1 MDLRYTITVAGNTVS
16 DKVAVREVRV
26 KNGVNQISQL
36 CLLIEDGDMAE
47 ETFTKAD
54 EDLFKMGKAIEVKA
68 GFGDGEQTLIYSG
81 IITAQSIGYECQ
93 PYLRIEARADA
104 IKLCQNA
111 MSKLYDEKT
120 KDGDI
125 LSDLLKTYGAA
136 AGTIATSQ
144 IEHQQFLV
152 VDEQPWSVFMRRV
165 LCNGFAFFND
175 GKNQV
180 VDLAKHTPTAYEFNV
195 AMDGCVDFELQC
207 DVSSHLK
214 KLQYSGWD
222 IKEQKLNDNA
232 DPVAPAAKFKSH
244 ADADTALAIPDTL
257 RLAQAPID
265 KLELAAKASAEQYY
279 RMLDMYQGYVRV
291 DMSATKAPVNVKL
304 LDALTL
310 SGVGK
315 QYAGDYVVGEM
326 QHHLSN
332 DGWFCDF
339 MFGVPLTL
347 SLYSQYANTPYTP
360 MLIGKVAKIEEDE
373 HKLHRIPILLPSV
386 SGNKKVWAR
395 LVSPFAGVK
404 EGLFLPPSQGHEVI
418 IGFIGGD
425 SRHPVILGACHN
437 PKAEPPFKYDDNK
450 EQRGLFFNID
460 SKNEKMLALQFT
472 LNKELEKCELK
483 LQVGAEHKVS
493 FDGKNGFKVIQKDMT
508 TLVAGKSMF
517 IETADKLTLKAKK
530 PINVKTSDSIT
541 LEGKGVDVK

>member
-1 MDLRYTITVAGNTVS
+1 MDLRYTITVEGTKVS
-16 DKVAVREVRV
+16 DKIAVREVRV

-36 CLLIEDGDMAE
+36 CLLIEDGDMAK

-81 IITAQSIGYECQ
+81 IITAQGIGYERQ
-93 PYLRIEARADA
+93 PFLRIEARADA

-111 MSKLYDEKT
+111 MSKLYDEKS

-136 AGTIATSQ
+136 AGTIAASK

-152 VDEQPWSVFMRRV
+152 VDEQPWSVFMRRL

-180 VDLAKHTPTAYEFNV
+180 VDLAKHTPTAHEFNV
-195 AMDGCVDFELQC
+195 AMDGCVDFELHC
-207 DVSSHLK
+207 DVTAHLK
-214 KLQYSGWD
+214 KLQYSSWD

-291 DMSATKAPVNVKL
+291 DMSATKAPITVKL

-326 QHHLSN
+326 HHHLSS

-339 MFGVPLTL
+339 IFGVPLTL
-347 SLYSQYANTPYTP
+347 SLDSEYANTPFTP
-360 MLIGKVAKIEEDE
+360 MLIGKVAAFKADAQA
-373 HKLHRIPILLPSV
+373 LHRIPVLLPSV
-386 SGNKKVWAR
+386 SGGKPLWAR
-395 LVSPFAGVK
+395 LASPFAGTE
-404 EGLFLPPSQGHEVI
+404 EGLFLPPDVDTEVLV
-418 IGFIGGD
+418 GFIGGD

-437 PKAEPPFKYDDNK
+437 PKAKPPFEYDDKN
-450 EQRGLFFNID
+450 EQRGLFF
-460 SKNEKMLALQFT
+460 KEQALALQFT
-472 LNKELEKCELK
+472 LKEPLLT
-483 LQVGAEHKVS
+483 LQASADHTVK
-493 FDGKNGFKVIQKDMT
+493 FDAKEGFKLTQKDMT
-508 TLVAGKSMF
+508 SMVAGESLKIESKDKS
-517 IETADKLTLKAKK
+517 TLEVAKA
-530 PINVKTSDSIT
+530 INVKTSDSIT

>member
-1 MDLRYTITVAGNTVS
+1 MDLRYTITVEGSKVS

-26 KNGVNQISQL
+26 KNGVNQIAQL
-36 CLLIEDGDMAE
+36 CVLIEDGDMAK
-47 ETFTKAD
+47 ETFTKTD

-68 GFGDGEQTLIYSG
+68 GFGDAEQTLIFSG
-81 IITAQSIGYECQ
+81 IITAQRIGYERQ
-93 PYLRIEARADA
+93 PYLRVEASADA

-111 MSKLYDEKT
+111 FSKLYDEKS
-120 KDGDI
+120 KDSDI
-125 LSDLLKTYGAA
+125 LNDLLKTYGATAGNVA
-136 AGTIATSQ
+136 ASQ

-214 KLQYSGWD
+214 KLQYSSWD

-232 DPVAPAAKFKSH
+232 DPIAPAAKFKAH

-265 KLELAAKASAEQYY
+265 KLELTAKASAEQYY
-279 RMLDMYQGYVRV
+279 RMLDMYQGYMRV
-291 DMSATKAPVNVKL
+291 DMSTTKAPTKLKL
-304 LDALTL
+304 LDVLTL

-339 MFGVPLTL
+339 VFGVPLTL
-347 SLYSQYANTPYTP
+347 SIYSEYAKTPFTP
-360 MLIGKVAKIEEDE
+360 MLIGKVAAFKADAQA
-373 HKLHRIPILLPSV
+373 LHRIPVLLPSA
-386 SGNKKVWAR
+386 SGEKPLWAR
-395 LVSPFAGVK
+395 LASPFAGTE
-404 EGLFLPPSQGHEVI
+404 EGLFLPPDIDTEVMV
-418 IGFIGGD
+418 GFIGGD
-425 SRHPVILGACHN
+425 SRYPVILGACHN
-437 PKAEPPFKYDDNK
+437 PKAKPPFEFDDKN
-450 EQRGLFFNID
+450 EQRGLFF
-460 SKNEKMLALQFT
+460 KKQALALQFT
-472 LNKELEKCELK
+472 LKEPVLTVQGSKDQTLTF
-483 LQVGAEHKVS
+483 GAK
-493 FDGKNGFKVIQKDMT
+493 DGLVLTQKDMASI
-508 TLVAGKSMF
+508 VAKDSLIVESKDKSKLEIGKA
-517 IETADKLTLKAKK
+517 IT
-530 PINVKTSDSIT
+530 VKTSDSIT
-541 LEGKGVDVK
+541 LEGKSTDIK